1 MISRVR
7 APPLICSTHCCH
19 PLSWNKH
26 WITHEQYH
34 SSLSCVLIW
43 FNGAISRR
51 SGITTVNC
59 RGEMESNSLEN
70 YPVIY
75 NPRYC
80 RITTMGW
87 RKKGDSTKLSRY
99 AAQRC
104 SLHAMP
110 YWNVNASLLQ
120 PHLVYKTLM
129 SLSVCLAY
137 TLLNHTSNKPW
148 AKAYSMAIWSFH
160 CNIPMAGMVTIAAL
174 LLPLQLVATIL
185 TVCITL

>member
-1 MISRVR
+1 MDTHMHTHDQQGQGSTSDLLHTLLSYYQLEQTLGYMHMNNIT
-7 APPLICSTHCCH
+7 APSVVFWYGSMVPSVGGVG
-19 PLSWNKH
+19 
-26 WITHEQYH
+26 
-34 SSLSCVLIW
+34 SLQL
-43 FNGAISRR
+43 
-51 SGITTVNC
+51 TVE
-59 RGEMESNSLEN
+59 GSNSLEN

-87 RKKGDSTKLSRY
+87 RKKGDNTKLSRY

-104 SLHAMP
+104 SLHVMP

-137 TLLNHTSNKPW
+137 TLLNHTSNKL
-148 AKAYSMAIWSFH
+148 SQS
-160 CNIPMAGMVTIAAL
+160 V
-174 LLPLQLVATIL
+174 
-185 TVCITL
+185 